1 MENASKALI
10 MAGGILIAILVM
22 SLFVYLIVSFGATSD
37 KIHDQNAQTQITEFN
52 AQFTKYQGR
61 TNITIYDIVSV
72 ANLARENNKQ
82 NFQHQITVKLKDKC
96 ERFDELQEQFKKMQ
110 PHIWGVSTQGSPGSR
125 MEHVEFTIHYA
136 DDEKFIRRR
145 LEREKRCGTVEHI
158 DDNTS
163 RFSVDVFDSSEVI
176 PWIRTF
182 ICRIVDI
189 QFSNKELE
197 NQFKK
202 DIEDMNRLYGI
213 GGDE

>member
-82 NFQHQITVKLKDKC
+82 NFQHQITVKFKDKYSSII
-96 ERFDELQEQFKKMQ
+96 ELTNPEEDLVSKIQQQVKDAKGTGKDSQDTIVELNKYKVEEITYDNEGRVNYIYFK
-110 PHIWGVSTQGSPGSR
+110 
-125 MEHVEFTIHYA
+125 Y
-136 DDEKFIRRR
+136 
-145 LEREKRCGTVEHI
+145 
-158 DDNTS
+158 
-163 RFSVDVFDSSEVI
+163 
-176 PWIRTF
+176 
-182 ICRIVDI
+182 
-189 QFSNKELE
+189 SN
-197 NQFKK
+197 
-202 DIEDMNRLYGI
+202 
-213 GGDE
+213 

>member
-1 MENASKALI
+1 M
-10 MAGGILIAILVM
+10 
-22 SLFVYLIVSFGATSD
+22 
-37 KIHDQNAQTQITEFN
+37 
-52 AQFTKYQGR
+52 
-61 TNITIYDIVSV
+61 
-72 ANLARENNKQ
+72 
-82 NFQHQITVKLKDKC
+82 
-96 ERFDELQEQFKKMQ
+96 
-110 PHIWGVSTQGSPGSR
+110 
-125 MEHVEFTIHYA
+125 EFTIHYA
-136 DDEKFIRRR
+136 DDERIIRRP
-145 LEREKRCGTVEHI
+145 LEREKRCGIVEHI

-182 ICRIVDI
+182 ICRIMDI